1 MRILIVGS
9 GGREH
14 ALAWKAKQS
23 DLVTE
28 IFVAPGNGGTASEKD
43 INNVDIPAEN
53 IEELSKF
60 ALKKTGLKNFL
71 KRKFSFLN
79 IFWIL
84 DFFCQFF

>member
-60 ALKKTGLKNFL
+60 ALKK
-71 KRKFSFLN
+71 N
-79 IFWIL
+79 IDLTIVGTELFWSHRG
-84 DFFCQFF
+84 CSSS